1 MSVNFKPLG
10 NNLVIEPV
18 EQEQRSAGGIILP
31 ETAKEKPQTGIVIA
45 AGLGR
50 RLTSG
55 ERQAMAV
62 KEGDKVLFSKYGGT
76 KTKLG
81 DKELLIVSED
91 DILAIVL

>member
-10 NNLVIEPV
+10 NNLVIETV
-18 EQEQRSAGGIILP
+18 EQELRSAGGIILP

-45 AGLGR
+45 VGAGR
-50 RLTSG
+50 RLASG
-55 ERQAMAV
+55 ERLAMSV

-76 KTKLG
+76 KTKLA
-81 DKELLIVSED
+81 DKDLLIVSED